1 MGKEDQ
7 MEDNQAPAPRNFSV
21 SQDMNGVY
29 VLKGELTIHDLD
41 YLKEFLESSAIRSG
55 KVALSFSEL
64 AFADTASLQF
74 LASFKR
80 GMGIAHGLVIE
91 GLSPEM
97 EKILRISGLA
107 AHLL

>member
-1 MGKEDQ
+1 
-7 MEDNQAPAPRNFSV
+7 MEETQVPAPRNFSV
-21 SQDMNGVY
+21 SQDMDGTY

-55 KVALSFSEL
+55 KVVLSFTEL

-74 LASFKR
+74 LVSFKR
-80 GMGIAHGLVIE
+80 GMGIAHGLIIA

-107 AHLL
+107 SHLL

>member
-1 MGKEDQ
+1 
-7 MEDNQAPAPRNFSV
+7 MEENQVPAPRNFTV
-21 SQDMNGVY
+21 SQDMDGAY

-41 YLKEFLESSAIRSG
+41 YLREFLESSAVRSG
-55 KVALSFSEL
+55 RVVLSFAEL

-80 GMGIAHGLVIE
+80 GMGISGGLVIG
-91 GLSPEM
+91 GLSSEM

-107 AHLL
+107 SHLL